1 MIVKYANGE
10 QETKLARLQRIL
22 PLLAC
27 PFCRGPLTDQQQYL
41 ICQHCGA
48 QHPVR
53 GGVPILLPAG
63 VLDAGAVGLS
73 KEDLVSRHPYSA
85 RAEEIIETHPQGW
98 VLDLGAGGKLE
109 RRENVVQ
116 IDIFRYPSVDVVGSA
131 DCLPFLD
138 NAFDA
143 IVSQAVFEH
152 LQYPEWA
159 VREVRRVLK
168 PGGVAKI
175 DTAFLQPEHGY
186 PHHFYNATET
196 GLQHWFRDFEI
207 EWSGVEPFQHP
218 KWAMHWFMGVYLDFI
233 GEKEAAVLRQL
244 SVGELVDTLQR
255 HSKQET
261 TSNDQLAIN
270 SLDAIPEQFL
280 KVLAAGVSVHV
291 INPPK
296 YAIAPDSEKLLS
308 PPSLDREREMAQL
321 RAERATQKKCAA
333 ELIERLKVA
342 QDKAEYLVQFSPQ
355 ASNLVRLAT
364 LWTQPLESD
373 GAHSKATTPEA
384 NSRPFATFLVQPTK
398 LSSLLDTFFSLTNQN
413 FSGWEMVLL
422 TSKDLAPGLVW
433 AIEALCR
440 LDRRVVVEV
449 QEPSEVDLAVTS
461 CSAVRGEYW
470 MRLPEGATLAF
481 NALVEV
487 VTLAQNIPGVDRIG
501 FDFERSMPDASQSM
515 RCYTYLPVDANPSA
529 MPSGTFEASFSRL
542 ERNGQL
548 ASQQKGAGGRLNV
561 AHIPLQLVQLNTS
574 QHDENAPMRASIAF
588 LLEQNRQLS
597 ETLQQEALKNQK
609 LNLLGWLRLHV
620 GRSMRRFLPAPVSN
634 QISRLIAR
642 FDQSR
647 ARRASEN

>member
-1 MIVKYANGE
+1 VIVKYANGE
-10 QETKLARLQRIL
+10 QETKLARLKRIL

-27 PFCRGPLTDQQQYL
+27 PLCRGPLTDQQQYL
-41 ICQHCGA
+41 ICQHCGSM
-48 QHPVR
+48 HPVR

-63 VLDAGAVGLS
+63 VLDAGAVGLA

-85 RAEEIIETHPQGW
+85 RAEEIIATHPHGW

-109 RRENVVQ
+109 RRQNVVQ
-116 IDIFRYPSVDVVGSA
+116 IDIFRYPSVDAVGSA

-138 NAFDA
+138 NSFDA

-168 PGGVAKI
+168 PGGIAKI

-207 EWSGVEPFQHP
+207 DWSGVEPFQHP

-255 HSKQET
+255 HSQQQT
-261 TSNDQLAIN
+261 TSNDQPVIN
-270 SLDAIPEQFL
+270 ALDAIPEQYL
-280 KVLAAGVSVHV
+280 KVLAAGVSVQV

-296 YAIAPDSEKLLS
+296 YAIAPDSEKLLAS
-308 PPSLDREREMAQL
+308 PSLDREREMAQL
-321 RAERATQKKCAA
+321 RAERAAQKKSAA
-333 ELIERLKVA
+333 ELIERLKLA

-364 LWTQPLESD
+364 LWTQPLEPD
-373 GAHSKATTPEA
+373 GAYLQAATTEV
-384 NSRPFATFLVQPTK
+384 NTRPFATLLVQPTK

-413 FSGWEMVLL
+413 FSGWELVLL
-422 TSKDLAPGLVW
+422 ASKELPPGLVW

-440 LDRRVVVEV
+440 LDRRVVVVV
-449 QEPSEVDLAVTS
+449 QEPSEVDLGVTS

-481 NALVEV
+481 NALVEI
-487 VTLAQNIPGVDRIG
+487 VTLAQNIPGVERIG
-501 FDFERSMPDASQSM
+501 FDFDRSMPDASHSM
-515 RCYTYLPVDANPSA
+515 RCYTYPPVDASTSA
-529 MPSGTFEASFSRL
+529 MPSGIFEASFSRL
-542 ERNGQL
+542 ESNGQL
-548 ASQQKGAGGRLNV
+548 ASQQQWAGCGMNA
-561 AHIPLQLVQLNTS
+561 AHIPLILAHLNTS
-574 QHDENAPMRASIAF
+574 AHDEDAPMKASLAF

-597 ETLQQEALKNQK
+597 ETLQQAVFKNQK

-620 GRSMRRFLPAPVSN
+620 GRLLRKFLPSTLWS
-634 QISRLIAR
+634 QLSKLMSWL
-642 FDQSR
+642 DQR
-647 ARRASEN
+647 QARRTSEN